1 MCSSCNQCFSLE
13 EKKKLVE
20 KGWSPDQIK
29 FAEGTII
36 EDKIK
41 ALI

>member
-1 MCSSCNQCFSLE
+1 MCNSCSQCFSLE
-13 EKKKLVE
+13 EKAKLVE
-20 KGWSPDQIK
+20 KGWSPNQIK
-29 FAEGTII
+29 FAEETII